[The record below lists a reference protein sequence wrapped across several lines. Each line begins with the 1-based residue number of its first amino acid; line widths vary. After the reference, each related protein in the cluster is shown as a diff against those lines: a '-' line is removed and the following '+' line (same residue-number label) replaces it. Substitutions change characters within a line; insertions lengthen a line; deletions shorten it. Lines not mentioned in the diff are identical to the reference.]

1 MTLMFRPSLSICW
14 IGATPA
20 AVAGILTIRLRR
32 AMRSCSSRAADSVP
46 AESLARPGATST
58 LTKPSWPSLDS
69 YTGSN
74 TSQAPSM
81 SAVTRAQ

>member
-1 MTLMFRPSLSICW
+1 M
-14 IGATPA
+14 PA

-32 AMRSCSSRAADSVP
+32 AMRSCSCRAAASVP
-46 AESLARPGATST
+46 AESSARPGATST
-58 LTKPSWPSLDS
+58 LTKPSRPALDS

-81 SAVTRAQ
+81 SAVTSVQ